1 MAEIWV
7 SSHRSFRGRPSAS
20 ISRTVPI
27 VVSLVDGIAYPLD
40 PKNISVEIKH
50 AADEA
55 KTCTSLLIAMILQIN
70 ARLSTTESLGVFL
83 HSTHQ
88 RTEKLSRVEK

>member
-1 MAEIWV
+1 MSNNTSLGNV
-7 SSHRSFRGRPSAS
+7 NVMHRTNLRIHFPGNQAHR
-20 ISRTVPI
+20 ISRRNK
-27 VVSLVDGIAYPLD
+27 L
-40 PKNISVEIKH
+40 H